1 MKKKVLRKIR
11 EISNNIIGEKET
23 NKIIKE
29 EIKEILDET
38 NPKKKRK
45 SDK

>member
-29 EIKEILDET
+29 EIKKILDET